1 MNSKNIKVEE
11 VLDFLNDSK
20 SYILFGKYAEHE
32 LVKLGLPT
40 SADEFDND
48 DKLLDDV
55 LDRGICFFC
64 DFGDRDYQ
72 DDVYV
77 VGYDKGAREILVK
90 GSTAMDGICPVR
102 IDELEY
108 NSLLDLCRTL
118 RG

>member
-11 VLDFLNDSK
+11 VLDFLNDNK
-20 SYILFGKYAEHE
+20 TPVLLGKYAEQE

-48 DKLLDDV
+48 DTLLDDV

-64 DFGDRDYQ
+64 AFGDRDYQ

-77 VGYDKGAREILVK
+77 VGYDKDAGEILVK
-90 GSTAMDGICPVR
+90 GCAVIGDICPVR

-108 NSLLDLCRTL
+108 NSLLDLCRAL

>member
-20 SYILFGKYAEHE
+20 TSILLGKYVEQE

-48 DKLLDDV
+48 DKLLDDA

-64 DFGDRDYQ
+64 DFGDRYYQ

-77 VGYDKGAREILVK
+77 VGYDEGAGEILVK
-90 GSTAMDGICPVR
+90 GNMVITDICPVR

-108 NSLLDLCRTL
+108 NSLLDLCRAL